1 MAIRFGT
8 SGSTRFVLKV
18 GRIDP
23 NDSLPLTTA
32 KEQIFLLGVCAE
44 NRLGMRLSCQKSEVL
59 ESQYLSQFQKTGAK
73 RGQGS

>member
-1 MAIRFGT
+1 
-8 SGSTRFVLKV
+8 VLKV

-44 NRLGMRLSCQKSEVL
+44 KRLGMRLSCQQSEVL
-59 ESQYLSQFQKTGAK
+59 ETQYLKTFFSNVTK
-73 RGQGS
+73 VSFLRGLVKDDTVTFSG